1 VLKVE
6 SKKVGSVVD
15 REPMRGDC
23 VKAYVRKWRFRGQ
36 LVEDRRE
43 VIRYN
48 EDKVHRIASA
58 ITAGRA
64 LDKSVEPLC
73 RLTEESAEVR
83 GGGGTRPAVEMI
95 RNIPS
100 READERLSDT
110 KAEDICSV
118 SKHEYCAGARLVL
131 AFLPEV
137 R

>member
-1 VLKVE
+1 MLEVE
-6 SKKVGSVVD
+6 SKTVGSVVD

-23 VKAYVRKWRFRGQ
+23 VKAYVRKWRFRGE

-43 VIRYN
+43 IIRHN
-48 EDKVHRIASA
+48 ENEVHRVASA

-110 KAEDICSV
+110 KAEDIRSV
-118 SKHEYCAGARLVL
+118 SKHEYCAGAWLVL
-131 AFLPEV
+131 ALLPEV